1 VDGDVKSAARAIE
14 VLDLLATRTDGCT
27 LIEVAE
33 ALGCPKSSAHGLVT
47 TLVRRHV
54 VAAEPSS
61 RGTVF
66 KLGHHIFEIGQ
77 AYARSVD
84 LIRDGQAVV
93 RQLADECLETVHLAA
108 IDGGEVVYLAKE
120 EGRQPMR
127 MVSAVGRRLPAYG
140 TGVGQVLL
148 AGMTDDALTDLYGS
162 SGELPPLTHNTVPD
176 VAGLLLKL
184 QATRRRGFAIE
195 TEESSVGL
203 GCIAAPIYDSGALV
217 AAMSVS
223 VPTARF
229 PKQRQEELLP
239 RLRAAGR
246 DISIRLGASRYPD
259 EIVPGATRPL

>member
-1 VDGDVKSAARAIE
+1 VDGDVKSAARTID
-14 VLDLLATRTDGCT
+14 VLDLLASRTDGCT
-27 LIEVAE
+27 LVEVAE

-120 EGRQPMR
+120 EGRQSMR

-148 AGMTDDALTDLYGS
+148 AGMTDEALTDLYGS
-162 SGELPPLTHNTVPD
+162 SGDLPPLTHNTVPD

-203 GCIAAPIYDSGALV
+203 GCIAAPIYDSAALV
-217 AAMSVS
+217 AAMSIS

-229 PKQRQEELLP
+229 PKQRREELLP